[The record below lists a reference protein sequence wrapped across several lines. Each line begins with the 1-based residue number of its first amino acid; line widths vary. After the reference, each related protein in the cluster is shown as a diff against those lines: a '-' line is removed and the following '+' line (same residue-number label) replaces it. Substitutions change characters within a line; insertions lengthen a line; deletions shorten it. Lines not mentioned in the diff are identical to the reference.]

1 MNETLDQI
9 SKQKAIEILKLDS
22 KIEELIKL
30 KKQLGKE
37 FKKFLKENE
46 INFLDNVEFQAL
58 EVI

>member
-1 MNETLDQI
+1 MNKSIDQV
-9 SKQKAIEILKLDS
+9 SKEKALEILKLDR
-22 KIEELIKL
+22 KIKELLKL

-46 INFLDNVEFQAL
+46 IHFLDNVEFQAL

>member
-9 SKQKAIEILKLDS
+9 SKQKALEILKLDS